1 MPCGLRLAIARHDAP
16 GDPLLSLLKKLFF
29 WNYERNTW
37 QWDMLCV
44 VILIFI
50 FLTPKSWFVNGE
62 LRGYFRHQSQPASVL
77 LIGTELI
84 GNAEDKDHVEQ
95 LVRQMSGRQDVK
107 VLDVRRV
114 TGPDGRIQAYEVD
127 IR

>member
-1 MPCGLRLAIARHDAP
+1 LISA
-16 GDPLLSLLKKLFF
+16 LKKLFF

-50 FLTPKSWFVNGE
+50 FLTPKCWFENGE
-62 LRGYFRHQSQPASVL
+62 RQGHFRHQSQPASTL
-77 LIGTELI
+77 LVGPELI
-84 GNAEDKDHVEQ
+84 ENVQDKSHIEQ
-95 LVRQMSGRQDVK
+95 LVRELTGRNDVK

-114 TGPDGRIQAYEVD
+114 TGPDGRIRGYEVD